1 MYDIV
6 FSLTV
11 GGILLQI
18 ITMMDDLGI
27 ERKGKGIVFICI
39 NLLMNFFHLLISLLV
54 WYGLQ
59 IRKIFHLRMFVIII
73 GGKDEN
79 IVSL

>member
-59 IRKIFHLRMFVIII
+59 IRKIFSSSYVCNHNWR
-73 GGKDEN
+73 
-79 IVSL
+79 